1 MKVRY
6 RLDQLKQDN
15 YIIYHKALGNN
26 ALMEDS
32 DWIRIYKSKG
42 NGCIDQFVYATDI
55 KFIDSIPEEILDMEY
70 DYEDSWMLGGY
81 LSLDMVIRME

>member
-15 YIIYHKALGNN
+15 YIIKHKIYPEGIKMA
-26 ALMEDS
+26 DS

-42 NGCIDQFVYATDI
+42 NGCIDQFVYATDL
-55 KFIDSIPEEILDMEY
+55 KFIDNIPEEILDIEY
-70 DYEDSWMLGGY
+70 DYEDRWMLGGY
-81 LSLDMVIRME
+81 LSLDMVIKME